1 MKKTLLIA
9 ACLCMSVVSIL
20 HAQYKVTKISGRV
33 KTAVGSYVKPG
44 TELNPTDL
52 VIFSSRKDKI
62 WVIIPGKG
70 EKIISPSP
78 QAQSVITGLSQLLSD
93 AAYDDVPTVST
104 RAAVSIIENI
114 PGAITPEDEKIGKLI
129 IEQENKFLFDPA
141 QFSQSDGVFFL
152 QIDANSQRSV
162 RELKANGDTLI
173 IHYTDFLSESDDPYK
188 RYLLGYY
195 DNTKGKSITVGYIRP
210 YFDLT
215 NEMEDIIAN
224 TVNTYKNENMPEDS
238 LRIKAYN
245 NVYSFTGKPNG
256 ILFTRL
262 FEKYWQGNIQ
272 DTINEK
278 HGRGNNFEET
288 DFLSV
293 PVLTQSATASRDAL
307 PSSYSLR
314 QYAPPVGNQ
323 GEYSTCTAW
332 ASAYATR
339 TIAFAVGHGY
349 SINNEFDKI
358 ISNTFSPDFVYN
370 NVQPSGDC
378 NMFASLRKS
387 LAFMADKG
395 ALLKKR
401 DIFVCGT
408 AYMNNDF
415 DTAKNYRIKDY
426 QRINDPRD
434 SEESLIFKVK
444 TLLVN
449 KNAIAFG
456 MHTPDSF
463 AGRLE
468 SGIWLPTDA
477 DYKAIDSVRKK
488 LLVTHDGH
496 AMCLIGYNDD
506 ISGGS
511 FEVMNSWGTN
521 YGNKGFYWVNYH
533 DFYLFVTEMYTVSD
547 FGSTNTDSTNTLA
560 KADSSAKARPVAI
573 VSAASASTPTVAVED
588 TKPRLKGE
596 MELMLLKPDRSF
608 ESIDVSERIVNTN
621 GEAVDITPATVNY
634 SYASFNVAKPL
645 FSGNRYKIKFTLS
658 QAAYI
663 YLLSKDEKNNY
674 TRLFP
679 QKERNESPLINF
691 TNATLYLPNEKQ
703 NYSLDDTP
711 GRDKMCVLLSK
722 SPIDIKALDEQV
734 AQVGN
739 NIYQTVRN
747 SLASRLIEIGNV
759 KYTNDSK
766 IFFDSE
772 VTDNNVLAFFIE
784 INHL

>member
-1 MKKTLLIA
+1 
-9 ACLCMSVVSIL
+9 
-20 HAQYKVTKISGRV
+20 
-33 KTAVGSYVKPG
+33 
-44 TELNPTDL
+44 
-52 VIFSSRKDKI
+52 
-62 WVIIPGKG
+62 
-70 EKIISPSP
+70 
-78 QAQSVITGLSQLLSD
+78 
-93 AAYDDVPTVST
+93 
-104 RAAVSIIENI
+104 
-114 PGAITPEDEKIGKLI
+114 
-129 IEQENKFLFDPA
+129 
-141 QFSQSDGVFFL
+141 
-152 QIDANSQRSV
+152 
-162 RELKANGDTLI
+162 
-173 IHYTDFLSESDDPYK
+173 
-188 RYLLGYY
+188 
-195 DNTKGKSITVGYIRP
+195 
-210 YFDLT
+210 
-215 NEMEDIIAN
+215 MEDIIAN

-245 NVYSFTGKPNG
+245 NVYSFSGKPNG
-256 ILFTRL
+256 ILFTSL

-339 TIAFAVGHGY
+339 TIAFAVSHGY
-349 SINNEFDKI
+349 SVNNGFDKI

-378 NMFASLRKS
+378 SLFASLRKS

-415 DTAKNYRIKDY
+415 DTAKNYRIMYLK
-426 QRINDPRD
+426 RINDPLD
-434 SEESLIFKVK
+434 SEQALIFKVK

-463 AGRLE
+463 TGRLE
-468 SGIWLPTDA
+468 SGIWLPTEA
-477 DYKAIDSVRKK
+477 DYKTIDSVRKK
-488 LLVTHDGH
+488 LLITHDGH

-533 DFYLFVTEMYTVSD
+533 DFYLFVTEMYTLND
-547 FGSTNTDSTNTLA
+547 FGAVSTNVANAVA
-560 KADSSAKARPVAI
+560 KADSSTKAQPI
-573 VSAASASTPTVAVED
+573 IIASATSASNTPALVAVD
-588 TKPRLKGE
+588 TKPRLKGD
-596 MELMLLKPDRSF
+596 MELLLMKPDRSF
-608 ESIDVSERIVNTN
+608 ENIDVSERIVNAN
-621 GEAVDITPATVNY
+621 GEIIDITPATVNG
-634 SYASFNVAKPL
+634 YASFNVAKPL

-691 TNATLYLPNEKQ
+691 TNATLFLPNEKQ

-711 GRDKMCVLLSK
+711 GKDKMCVLLSK
-722 SPIDIKALDEQV
+722 SPIDIKALDELV
-734 AQVGN
+734 AQAGN

-747 SLASRLIEIGNV
+747 NLAGRLIEINNV
-759 KYTNDSK
+759 KYTNDNK

-772 VTDNNVLAFFIE
+772 VNDNNVLAFFIE